1 MAQANEEDREKLTM
15 EDVFNENEQQLIEE
29 LTQFINE
36 YEISKMVLQQQ
47 LYEMQGGDPMQPNIN
62 GEEINE
68 ENGMDQNLNQA

>member
-1 MAQANEEDREKLTM
+1 MAQPNEEDREKLTM

-47 LYEMQGGDPMQPNIN
+47 LYEMQGGDPNQANIN
-62 GEEINE
+62 GEENDE

>member
-36 YEISKMVLQQQ
+36 YEISKMVL
-47 LYEMQGGDPMQPNIN
+47 
-62 GEEINE
+62 
-68 ENGMDQNLNQA
+68 

>member
-1 MAQANEEDREKLTM
+1 MAQPNEEDRERLTM

-47 LYEMQGGDPMQPNIN
+47 LYEMQGGDPMQPDMN

>member
-1 MAQANEEDREKLTM
+1 MAQPNEEDRERLTM

-47 LYEMQGGDPMQPNIN
+47 LYEMQGGDPMQANIN
-62 GEEINE
+62 GEENDE

>member
-1 MAQANEEDREKLTM
+1 MAQPNEEDREKLTM